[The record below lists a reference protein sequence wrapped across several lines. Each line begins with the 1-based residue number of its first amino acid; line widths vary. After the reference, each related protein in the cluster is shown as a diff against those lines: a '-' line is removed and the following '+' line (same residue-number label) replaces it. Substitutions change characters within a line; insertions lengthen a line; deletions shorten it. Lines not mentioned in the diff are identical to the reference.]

1 MAITEQNPWAMSM
14 PDLERAIAD
23 AGKPVEVQQLDRAW
37 AEFQAANPNFKAN
50 PQNTA
55 AVLDYIV
62 NPFVATAQD
71 FKQAFA
77 LATYDKRINNEPAT
91 VDPKKA
97 FAMPMEQLETEAFG
111 PKEENPWALDMN
123 ALKEKAGIE

>member
-1 MAITEQNPWAMSM
+1 MAITEQNPWAVPM
-14 PDLERAIAD
+14 PELERMIAD
-23 AGKPVEVQQLDRAW
+23 AGKPAEVQQLDKAW
-37 AEFQAANPNFKAN
+37 ADFKAANPNFKQN

-62 NPFVATAQD
+62 NPFVATAHD

-91 VDPKKA
+91 VDAKKA
-97 FAMPMEQLETEAFG
+97 FAMPMEQLEAEAFG
-111 PKEENPWALDMN
+111 PKEENPWALDMEV
-123 ALKEKAGIE
+123 LKEKAGL